1 MPRHL
6 ALPGHLLI
14 YGVYPELKRLR
25 RTPAVVGWRPSED
38 ASRDATSDGRQ
49 PPVARRAYSIAWREA
64 ASLPLPLG
72 TDHARAIPRMD
83 FGFSRFSKTPKSRT
97 FGDDRRR
104 SSRKKAP
111 SRFFLKRSAR
121 ALCFALFVSLT
132 KSVSPRFPSAAQ
144 ETKRQ
149 GERAGHDRIQALE
162 LRQGFPRRQRLGRFG
177 TSSGETLILRSEAT
191 RAEFVARFFFSLF
204 SRLASRPL

>member
-38 ASRDATSDGRQ
+38 ASRDATS
-49 PPVARRAYSIAWREA
+49 PPPASRRAPSIFHCLEGSSVVAITSRDRPCSCYSADGFWIFTIIQKRRRAEPSETIVGEAREKKRGSVA
-64 ASLPLPLG
+64 
-72 TDHARAIPRMD
+72 
-83 FGFSRFSKTPKSRT
+83 FFSRRRARFVSR
-97 FGDDRRR
+97 
-104 SSRKKAP
+104 
-111 SRFFLKRSAR
+111 
-121 ALCFALFVSLT
+121 VSLT

-177 TSSGETLILRSEAT
+177 TSSGETVILRSEAT

>member
-25 RTPAVVGWRPSED
+25 RTPAVVGWRPSGD
-38 ASRDATSDGRQ
+38 ASKDATSRCRQ

-72 TDHARAIPRMD
+72 TDHAHAIPWMD
-83 FGFSRFSKTPKSRT
+83 FGFSRLKNASRAERSEKI
-97 FGDDRRR
+97 FVR
-104 SSRKKAP
+104 SSQKRAP
-111 SRFFLKRSAR
+111 SRFFSWRAR
-121 ALCFALFVSLT
+121 AKMFPSFRSRSSPL
-132 KSVSPRFPSAAQ
+132 VSPTNIRFPSAAQ

-177 TSSGETLILRSEAT
+177 TSR
-191 RAEFVARFFFSLF
+191 RF
-204 SRLASRPL
+204 A

>member
-25 RTPAVVGWRPSED
+25 RTPAVVGWRPSGD
-38 ASRDATSDGRQ
+38 ASKDATSRCRQ

-72 TDHARAIPRMD
+72 TDHAHAIPWMD
-83 FGFSRFSKTPKSRT
+83 FGFSRLKDASRAERSEKI
-97 FGDDRRR
+97 FVR
-104 SSRKKAP
+104 SSQKKAP
-111 SRFFLKRSAR
+111 SWRVFFRGAR
-121 ALCFALFVSLT
+121 ALKRFPRFAHTVLPSFPQNS
-132 KSVSPRFPSAAQ
+132 FPSAAQ

-177 TSSGETLILRSEAT
+177 TSR
-191 RAEFVARFFFSLF
+191 RF
-204 SRLASRPL
+204 A

>member
-1 MPRHL
+1 MV
-6 ALPGHLLI
+6 ASLPSRAEHIPSPGGKQRRCHYLSGQTMLVLFRGWI
-14 YGVYPELKRLR
+14 LDFHVFRKRRRAEPSETIVGEAREKRLR
-25 RTPAVVGWRPSED
+25 RVFFSVC
-38 ASRDATSDGRQ
+38 
-49 PPVARRAYSIAWREA
+49 RRAR
-64 ASLPLPLG
+64 
-72 TDHARAIPRMD
+72 
-83 FGFSRFSKTPKSRT
+83 FVSR
-97 FGDDRRR
+97 
-104 SSRKKAP
+104 
-111 SRFFLKRSAR
+111 
-121 ALCFALFVSLT
+121 VSLT

-191 RAEFVARFFFSLF
+191 RADFVARFFFSLF

>member
-38 ASRDATSDGRQ
+38 ASRDATSR
-49 PPVARRAYSIAWREA
+49 PPASRRAPSIFHCLEGSSVVAITSRDRPCSCYSA
-64 ASLPLPLG
+64 
-72 TDHARAIPRMD
+72 D
-83 FGFSRFSKTPKSRT
+83 GFWIFTTKTPKSRT

-111 SRFFLKRSAR
+111 SRFFLVGAR
-121 ALCFALFVSLT
+121 ALFRAFRSQKAFPL
-132 KSVSPRFPSAAQ
+132 VSPPQLKKQNDKESARDMTGYKPSNFD
-144 ETKRQ
+144 K
-149 GERAGHDRIQALE
+149 
-162 LRQGFPRRQRLGRFG
+162 GFREGKGWGDLVRRLGKQ
-177 TSSGETLILRSEAT
+177 
-191 RAEFVARFFFSLF
+191 
-204 SRLASRPL
+204 

>member
-25 RTPAVVGWRPSED
+25 RTPAVVGWRPYRRRVER
-38 ASRDATSDGRQ
+38 RDFS
-49 PPVARRAYSIAWREA
+49 A
-64 ASLPLPLG
+64 ASLPSRAEHIPLPGGKQRRCHYLSG
-72 TDHARAIPRMD
+72 QTMLMLFRGWILD
-83 FGFSRFSKTPKSRT
+83 FHHKNAEEPNL
-97 FGDDRRR
+97 RRR
-104 SSRKKAP
+104 SSSEAREKKKGSVAFF
-111 SRFFLKRSAR
+111 SRRRAR
-121 ALCFALFVSLT
+121 FVSRVSLT

-177 TSSGETLILRSEAT
+177 TSSGETVILRSF
-191 RAEFVARFFFSLF
+191 RGAREIRRSLFFFLF

>member
-38 ASRDATSDGRQ
+38 ASRDATSR
-49 PPVARRAYSIAWREA
+49 PPASRRAPSIFHCLEGSSVVAITSRDRPCSCYSA
-64 ASLPLPLG
+64 
-72 TDHARAIPRMD
+72 D
-83 FGFSRFSKTPKSRT
+83 GFWIFTTKTPKSRT

-104 SSRKKAP
+104 SSRKKKGSVAFF
-111 SRFFLKRSAR
+111 SRRRAR
-121 ALCFALFVSLT
+121 FVSRVSLT

-177 TSSGETLILRSEAT
+177 TSSGETVILRSEAT
-191 RAEFVARFFFSLF
+191 RAEFVARFLFSLF